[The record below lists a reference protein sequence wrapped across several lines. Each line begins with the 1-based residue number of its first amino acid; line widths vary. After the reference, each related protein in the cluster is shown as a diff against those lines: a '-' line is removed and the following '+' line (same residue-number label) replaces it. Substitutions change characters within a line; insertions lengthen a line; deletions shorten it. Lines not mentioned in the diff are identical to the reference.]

1 MNEPY
6 TSKCDVWSLGLI
18 YYEML
23 IGRTP
28 WLYFISETY
37 LLDKQRVK
45 WI

>member
-23 IGRTP
+23 TGRTP
-28 WLYFISETY
+28 WYNLYFRMIMF
-37 LLDKQRVK
+37 R
-45 WI
+45 

>member
-28 WLYFISETY
+28 WLYSNYLFCKFI
-37 LLDKQRVK
+37 R
-45 WI
+45 